1 MPDESLT
8 VVTDATFAEVVL
20 GAGMPVLVDFWAR
33 WCPPCGPM
41 TRVLGELAPE
51 FEGRLLIATLDVDSN
66 PETTLKYRV
75 ISMPSLL
82 FLTGGVV
89 TSTIVGARPKSMLR
103 QAMTNALSPYVNS

>member
-8 VVTDATFAEVVL
+8 VVTDETFAEIVL
-20 GAGMPVLVDFWAR
+20 GARTPVLVDFWAR

-41 TRVLGELAPE
+41 TRVLAELAPE

-66 PETTLKYRV
+66 PEATLKYRV

-103 QAMTNALSPYVNS
+103 QAMTNTLSPYVNN